1 MTVMSIRE
9 FNANVSKAISRV
21 QAGETIEISK
31 GGEIVA
37 EVRPRPKLV
46 GEARKAALAKLD
58 ELLSRKFGPYT
69 GPITQE
75 DKYGDDPL

>member
-21 QAGETIEISK
+21 EAGETIEISK
-31 GGEIVA
+31 GGQIVA

-58 ELLSRKFGPYT
+58 ELLSRKTPFT
-69 GPITQE
+69 GKVTYE
-75 DKYGDDPL
+75 DKHGDVDL